1 MATLSKRKISL
12 AALVIALF
20 FIVAG
25 FLEVLEAR
33 SAGGGRSF
41 GSRPSVSRPSSAPR
55 QSTMGQ
61 QTTRSPFSNPM
72 GGSFMRGLAGGVMG
86 GMLGSMLF
94 GGAAH
99 GMGMGGLGGSGFGL
113 FEILILAGIGYFL
126 YRRFTRTRAYSP
138 SPATDPSQNQN
149 PVNRLFSGLGGQVQ
163 PPPPPQP
170 YENPD
175 EDPLVAGVRQIWA
188 VDGEFHP
195 DTFKETAQDLFF
207 KVQAGWTRRET
218 EVLKDLVGD
227 QLLAEYGQR
236 FAEMKHIGHIN
247 RLENIA
253 VRKIDLVN
261 AGVQEGEIFV
271 TVKFTANLLDY
282 TVDEKTDAV
291 VKGDRE
297 NPVKFEEDWTFASPV
312 GARRWKLE
320 GIEAY

>member
-1 MATLSKRKISL
+1 M
-12 AALVIALF
+12 LF

-25 FLEVLEAR
+25 FMEVLEAR

-41 GSRPSVSRPSSAPR
+41 GSRPSFSRPSSPSSPSR

-61 QTTRSPFSNPM
+61 QTTRPPSSNPM
-72 GGSFMRGLAGGVMG
+72 GGSFVRGLAGGVMG
-86 GMLGSMLF
+86 GFLGSMLF
-94 GGAAH
+94 GGMAH
-99 GMGMGGLGGSGFGL
+99 GMGMGGIGGSGFGL
-113 FEILILAGIGYFL
+113 FELLILGGLGYFL
-126 YRRFTRTRAYSP
+126 YRRFVRPKAFS
-138 SPATDPSQNQN
+138 TDPGVEPMQNQN
-149 PVNRLFSGLGGQVQ
+149 PMSRLFSGFGGQAQ
-163 PPPPPQP
+163 PQP
-170 YENPD
+170 QSYENPE

-188 VDGEFHP
+188 VDGDFHP
-195 DTFKETAQDLFF
+195 DAFKETAQDIFF
-207 KVQAGWTRRET
+207 KVQAGWTHRET

-236 FAEMKHIGHIN
+236 FTEMKQKGHIN

-282 TVDEKTDAV
+282 TVDEHSDVV

-297 NPVKFEEDWTFASPV
+297 NPVKFEEDWSFACPV
-312 GARRWKLE
+312 GTRRWKLE
-320 GIEAY
+320 GITVY